1 MKIVF
6 NTRQP
11 DAAAS
16 LFYQEALQD
25 MEEVS
30 CYDQNFSAYDI
41 ALFMTYDYGVV
52 RQVKEAHPS
61 IKIGIIDPRSTPV
74 LSATPYCDF
83 LVVDGVEM
91 EDFWRI
97 AEKPIFK
104 YAEYPRFLIN
114 QKSKTEKQNKDKT
127 YIGYHGNPLHIM
139 EGAKTLTPALTE
151 LGEKYDIELLLMVN
165 THAIGSE
172 LEDRYLGS
180 LPSNVKITH
189 APWHMDNYNNFL
201 ARSDIGIVPNNLGCT
216 PVRTLAIGDPKTD
229 YCLSFKMTSNPGRI
243 IVFGLMGIPVIA
255 DFYPSALQYLQ
266 NETGF
271 VAHSKAGWKYC
282 LEQLIKNKKLRETMG
297 QKLKTLVEDKFNFDH
312 QNKQFRIFLA
322 SLLEQ

>member
-6 NTRQP
+6 NTSQP
-11 DAAAS
+11 QAAAS

-25 MEEVS
+25 MEGVN
-30 CYDQNFSAYDI
+30 CHDQNFSAYDV

-52 RQVKEAHPS
+52 RRVKELYPS
-61 IKIGIIDPRSTPV
+61 IKIGIIDPRSTHV

-97 AEKPIFK
+97 AGKPIFK
-104 YAEYPRFLIN
+104 YAEYPHFLIN
-114 QKSKTEKQNKDKT
+114 QKRKTEKENKDKT
-127 YIGYHGNPLHIM
+127 YIGYHGNPLHIT
-139 EGAKTLTPALTE
+139 EGAKTLIPALTE

-165 THAIGSE
+165 TDID
-172 LEDRYLGS
+172 LEK
-180 LPSNVKITH
+180 LPSNVKITQV
-189 APWHMDNYNNFL
+189 PWHMDNYNNFL
-201 ARSDIGIVPNNLGCT
+201 AQSDIGIVPNNLGCIPARAST
-216 PVRTLAIGDPKTD
+216 TGDPETD

-243 IVFGLMGIPVIA
+243 IVFGLMGIPVVA